1 MASIN
6 DFFQVFLFNASVIVQ
21 LKRKLF
27 HRFQHFSSCFFFCFS
42 CAQHLQSI
50 KKQIVNYL
58 VCVTI
63 CLICES
69 EYWMGKSS
77 PLTHSV
83 FLKSIQCWDL
93 FSVFF
98 FSLEVLCDWVR
109 FDEMIKNRQKFTIFK
124 NKITESNFWRKKNQI
139 NFHYEN
145 SSSFFFAIFCPLE
158 IVRFIQK

>member
-98 FSLEVLCDWVR
+98 FFTQSTLWLGEIWWNDKKSPKIHN
-109 FDEMIKNRQKFTIFK
+109 FQKQNHEIKFLKK
-124 NKITESNFWRKKNQI
+124 KKSN
-139 NFHYEN
+139 
-145 SSSFFFAIFCPLE
+145 
-158 IVRFIQK
+158 